1 MGTTLAIAEIPDQ
14 IKALQVTCQAVAE
27 QSNLER
33 LEQAVKATVER
44 GINDDHELRQ
54 ANDLARLA
62 KAGAA
67 ELKKESDPVTSYF
80 HGLHKMALAVVNPL
94 SVRFNTMES
103 TLKGLM
109 GKYTLAQEALQRKRQ
124 AELEKAAE
132 DERRRLEAE
141 ARKEMRN
148 GNVAAA
154 KAAIE
159 QAENTPTPV
168 LATAT
173 PILEGTSFRRPWDA
187 KITDPMLVIKGIADG
202 TIPLSVVKEWDIVF
216 LKKEAAKRGGLQWP
230 GVEAWQG
237 IAPAVRR

>member
-141 ARKEMRN
+141 ARKAMRN
-148 GNVAAA
+148 GDVV
-154 KAAIE
+154 
-159 QAENTPTPV
+159 AENTPTPV